1 MRIAALL
8 LLLSGADALARPRL
22 FYGPTRSQPRFSVQN
37 AKVQVLKGRKL
48 LIPTLSWL
56 VATPLE
62 ALASSRDVPLVKP
75 GEVEVVLSLFF
86 ASVCGA
92 FIGMERRN
100 SERPAGVRTMS
111 LVAMGSCI
119 FGIISRYGFNPADR
133 SRVAASVASGVG
145 FIGAGVITR
154 LDNPT
159 GSINIKGLTTASTIW
174 IAAAVGLA
182 CGCGLFFTAFTSTAI
197 TLFVLRSNRFRRRL
211 ADRLRAWVGASEQ
224 KPKKKKKTSS
234 KVVVAHPVR
243 YSDVKGSA
251 NGKMPP
257 TAPASALQEALAAVE
272 AAKRV
277 ADAVDAS
284 IESISDSN
292 VRSKVLDA
300 TQAAL
305 EVAETAAKEARQR
318 VDAAEAPT
326 PAAPT
331 PAAPSGVA
339 QVGGDETLATVKKAR
354 EATDDYHA
362 RMEDYRQ
369 RME

>member
-1 MRIAALL
+1 MDSIRRIAAEWLL
-8 LLLSGADALARPRL
+8 PWRLAWDSLALGSLLGLTIRPGASTSKVCTGKKKRTRAAWRDFKRRTCLGTCRADDCQHHLDRRGRGPRVWL
-22 FYGPTRSQPRFSVQN
+22 RTVLHGLHLDGNHFVRSAV
-37 AKVQVLKGRKL
+37 
-48 LIPTLSWL
+48 
-56 VATPLE
+56 
-62 ALASSRDVPLVKP
+62 
-75 GEVEVVLSLFF
+75 
-86 ASVCGA
+86 
-92 FIGMERRN
+92 
-100 SERPAGVRTMS
+100 
-111 LVAMGSCI
+111 
-119 FGIISRYGFNPADR
+119 
-133 SRVAASVASGVG
+133 SGVG
-145 FIGAGVITR
+145 SFAPLLASCAFPFPSFFPRSSLHTQR
-154 LDNPT
+154 LNVVFL
-159 GSINIKGLTTASTIW
+159 GS
-174 IAAAVGLA
+174 
-182 CGCGLFFTAFTSTAI
+182 
-197 TLFVLRSNRFRRRL
+197 SNRFRRRL